1 MMADGGD
8 AIGKVLQKQGVK
20 HLFTLCGGHIAP
32 ILVGAK
38 RNGIRVIDTRQE
50 PTAVFAAD
58 ATSRLTGI
66 PGVAAVT
73 AGPGVTNSI
82 TAIKNAQMAQSPVIL
97 LGGAVPTL
105 LRGRGALQDIEQ
117 LKLFET
123 VVKWATRIEQDCDIV
138 PVIEDA
144 FDVSQSGVPGP
155 VFVECPIDTLYD
167 EALVRD
173 MYKGAMSGGKS
184 VAGKA
189 VNWYVRRHVD
199 HLFACS
205 GKQVE
210 PGTAPENIA
219 FKVADKD
226 IQAVERH
233 LETSKKPVLLVG
245 SQTMLRVG
253 DVGSLTGAIS
263 KLGIPA
269 YLTGM
274 ARGLL
279 GKEHPLL
286 FRHERSKVLKEAD
299 LVILA
304 GVPIDFR
311 LDYGRSINSHAAIVS
326 IRREPEATESNR
338 RPDTAI
344 QADPSAFLV
353 TLAGGSKRRPGSWQ
367 PWIDHLIA
375 LNEARE
381 REIAEFSMRR
391 GSFINPVTL
400 CKEIDAILPDDSIII
415 GDGGDFVA
423 TASYVVH
430 PRGPLSWLDP
440 GPYGTLGVG
449 AGFALAAKLARPSA
463 ETWILYGDGA
473 AGYGI
478 VELDTFARHGVPVIA
493 IIGNDAGWTQI
504 WRDQVALLKDDVG
517 TVLRHSDYHV
527 AAEGLGAVG
536 LKATDLPSLQVALNR
551 AREAAAAG
559 KPVLVNALMDRTE
572 FRKGSI
578 SM

>member
-1 MMADGGD
+1 MADGGD
-8 AIGKVLQKQGVK
+8 AIGKALQRQGVK

-82 TAIKNAQMAQSPVIL
+82 TAIKNAQMAQSSVVL

-123 VVKWATRIEQDCDIV
+123 VTKWAARIEQDCDIA
-138 PVIEDA
+138 PVIEEA
-144 FDVSQSGVPGP
+144 FDVSRSGIPGP

-167 EALVRD
+167 ETLVRD
-173 MYKGAMSGGKS
+173 MYKGAMTGGKS
-184 VAGKA
+184 VAGKV

-205 GKQVE
+205 SKPVE
-210 PGTAPENIA
+210 PGAAPA
-219 FKVADKD
+219 DAAAKVAGND
-226 IQAVERH
+226 ILAVERH
-233 LETSKKPVLLVG
+233 VEASKNPVLLVG
-245 SQTMLRVG
+245 SQAMLRVG
-253 DVGSLTGAIS
+253 DTAALAAAILR
-263 KLGIPA
+263 LGIPT
-269 YLTGM
+269 YLAGM

-286 FRHERSKVLKEAD
+286 LRHERSKALKEAD
-299 LVILA
+299 LVILV

-311 LDYGRSINSHAAIVS
+311 LDYGRAINGHAAVVS
-326 IRREPEATESNR
+326 IRREPEATERNR

-353 TLAGGSKRRPGSWQ
+353 ALSVCAKRVPGSWQ
-367 PWIDHLIA
+367 PWIEHLVA

-381 REIAEFSMRR
+381 REIAEFSMQRAT
-391 GSFINPVTL
+391 FINPVLL
-400 CKEIDAILPDDSIII
+400 CKEIDAVLPDDSIIV

-423 TASYVVH
+423 TASYIVR

-449 AGFALAAKLARPSA
+449 AGFALAAKLARPNA

-473 AGYGI
+473 AGYGLI
-478 VELDTFARHGVPVIA
+478 ELDTFVRHGLPIIA

-527 AAEGLGAVG
+527 VAEGLGAVG
-536 LKATDLPSLQVALNR
+536 LKAVDLPSLEAALAR
-551 AREAAAAG
+551 AREVATSG
-559 KPVLVNALMDRTE
+559 KPVLINALMDRTE

>member
-1 MMADGGD
+1 MGDGGD
-8 AIGKVLQKQGVK
+8 SIGKVLRKQGVE

-58 ATSRLTGI
+58 ATSRLTGT

-82 TAIKNAQMAQSPVIL
+82 TAVKNAQMAQSPVVL

-123 VVKWATRIEQDCDIV
+123 VVKWAVRIEQDCDLV
-138 PVIEDA
+138 PVIEEA
-144 FDVSQSGVPGP
+144 FDVSRSGVPGP

-167 EALVRD
+167 ETLVREL
-173 MYKGAMSGGKS
+173 YKGAMTGGGKGIGS
-184 VAGKA
+184 KV
-189 VNWYVRRHVD
+189 VSWYVRRHVD

-205 GKQVE
+205 GRRAE
-210 PGTAPENIA
+210 PGDAPGEGLA
-219 FKVADKD
+219 KVKERDVR
-226 IQAVERH
+226 AVAGCIG
-233 LETSKKPVLLVG
+233 TSRKPVLLVG
-245 SQTMLRVG
+245 SQAMLHVADTG
-253 DVGSLTGAIS
+253 ALAGAIS
-263 KLGIPA
+263 RLGVPA
-269 YLTGM
+269 YLSGM

-286 FRHERSKVLKEAD
+286 CRHQRSKVLKEAD

-304 GVPIDFR
+304 GVPMDFR
-311 LDYGRSINSHAAIVS
+311 IGYGRAMSSHATVVCV
-326 IRREPEATESNR
+326 RREADATERNR
-338 RPDTAI
+338 RPDLAI
-344 QADPSAFLV
+344 EDDPCTF
-353 TLAGGSKRRPGSWQ
+353 
-367 PWIDHLIA
+367 LIA
-375 LNEARE
+375 LAGATRSPPEPWQDWIGHVKTLNDARE
-381 REIAEFSMRR
+381 REMTAFAARE
-391 GSFINPVTL
+391 GPFINPVLL
-400 CKEIDAILPDDSIII
+400 CRAIDAALPDDSIVV

-423 TASYVVH
+423 TASYIVR
-430 PRGPLSWLDP
+430 PRAPLSWLDP
-440 GPYGTLGVG
+440 GPYGTLGSG

-473 AGYGI
+473 AGYGLI
-478 VELDTFARHGVPVIA
+478 EFDTFVRHGVPVVA
-493 IIGNDAGWTQI
+493 VVGNDGGWTQI
-504 WRDQVALLKDDVG
+504 WRDQAEILKDDVG
-517 TVLRHSDYHV
+517 TTLRRSDYHV
-527 AAEGLGAVG
+527 VAEGLGAAG
-536 LKATDLPSLQVALNR
+536 LVVAGRPALDAALGK
-551 AREAAAAG
+551 AREIAATG
-559 KPVLVNALMDRTE
+559 RPVLVNALMERTE